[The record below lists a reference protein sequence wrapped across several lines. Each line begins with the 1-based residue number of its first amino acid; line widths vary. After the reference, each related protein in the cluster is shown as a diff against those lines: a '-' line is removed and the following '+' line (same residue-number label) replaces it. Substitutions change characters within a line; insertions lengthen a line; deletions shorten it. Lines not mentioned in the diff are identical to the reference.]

1 MSVIRVAKTKDY
13 TVMSNH
19 HLKNRDLSLKAKG
32 LMSWMLS
39 CPDDWDFTVSGIVS
53 CMKEGKDAIASTLTE
68 LEKAGY
74 LIKTN
79 SRGKDGKFQ
88 VDFVLHEEPKTIV
101 VTRKNSSPE
110 RKTRHGKT
118 ATENPQQIN
127 TKRENT
133 EKENALSEKERAS
146 RRRALSYSQRKTLR
160 DILSDPDNET
170 VSRALERFMEYCK
183 DQGYRYR
190 VTDLE
195 KWAQVLRDNSS
206 TSEEAMALVLD
217 CIERG
222 WRKIAP
228 LTWEKE
234 DPGNYEPDLEG
245 VALRNR
251 YDYEEKAVRV
261 F

>member
-19 HLKNRDLSLKAKG
+19 HLRNRDLSLKAKG
-32 LMSWMLS
+32 LMGWMLS
-39 CPDDWDFTVSGIVS
+39 CPDDWDFTVNGIVS
-53 CMKEGKDAIASTLTE
+53 CMKEGKDAIVSTLSE

-79 SRGKDGKFQ
+79 GRGKDGKFH
-88 VDFVLHEEPKTIV
+88 VEFVLHEEPKTQIIQ
-101 VTRKNSSPE
+101 RKISSPE

-118 ATENPQQIN
+118 ATGNPLQIN
-127 TKRENT
+127 TKKENT
-133 EKENALSEKERAS
+133 EKENALSEKEKASKRAPS
-146 RRRALSYSQRKTLR
+146 HPQRKTIR
-160 DILSDPDNET
+160 GILSDPENMIVRE
-170 VSRALERFMEYCK
+170 ALERFMEYCK

-195 KWAQVLRDNSS
+195 KWAQVLRENSS
-206 TSEEAMALVLD
+206 TSGEALALVLD
-217 CIERG
+217 CIERC

-234 DPGNYEPDLEG
+234 DPGNFEPDPEG
-245 VALRNR
+245 VFLRNR
-251 YDYEEKAVRV
+251 YDYEEYAMRV